1 MHRTLSAAGAFW
13 LAAFTYFIWG
23 FTFLASRIA
32 QDYAPFVLLFWRFA
46 LAFLLLN
53 LLRLTRRFP
62 VRFRSRKL
70 WPVLLAGLF
79 EPVLYFPC
87 EQYGLKLTS
96 TSFSGVM
103 VALIPLCSLVYG
115 AVFLHEKATW
125 RQVVFSVLSVAGVIV
140 LAVYA
145 TGIGAGSFLGF
156 LILLGTVFAG
166 AGYIVACRACSGS
179 FDLLSARTSPAA
191 WAPPRSGCCP
201 CSSTGTTWCRRAAD
215 DARAVRAR
223 HRVFERGGFGAVLPR
238 AQPGAGGCCR
248 RAHRSAHQLPRPSC
262 PCSPECSSCTSRSAG
277 SAPWPR
283 PPSSSA
289 SGACSASLRR
299 QCRTLTSAPS
309 RCPRREQAGRLPHF
323 QSSMLL
329 HYLSS
334 ENC

>member
-32 QDYAPFVLLFWRFA
+32 QDYGTPFVLLFWRFA

-53 LLRLTRRFP
+53 LLRLTGRFP
-62 VRFRSRKL
+62 VRLHGRRL

-166 AGYIVACRACSGS
+166 AGYIVACRACSVS
-179 FDLLSARTSPAA
+179 FTAFERTYITCGMGAAAFGVLSYLALNRALEVLPVARTAALINVSTVVSVLAGVLILREPFGWVSAAASAAILVGIWGVQRFAAPAL
-191 WAPPRSGCCP
+191 PD
-201 CSSTGTTWCRRAAD
+201 AD
-215 DARAVRAR
+215 KRT
-223 HRVFERGGFGAVLPR
+223 EPL
-238 AQPGAGGCCR
+238 
-248 RAHRSAHQLPRPSC
+248 
-262 PCSPECSSCTSRSAG
+262 
-277 SAPWPR
+277 
-283 PPSSSA
+283 PPS
-289 SGACSASLRR
+289 
-299 QCRTLTSAPS
+299 
-309 RCPRREQAGRLPHF
+309 
-323 QSSMLL
+323 
-329 HYLSS
+329 
-334 ENC
+334 

>member
-32 QDYAPFVLLFWRFA
+32 QDYGTPFVLLFWRFA

-53 LLRLTRRFP
+53 LLRLTGRFP

-115 AVFLHEKATW
+115 AIFLHEKATW

-166 AGYIVACRACSGS
+166 AGYIVASRACSGS
-179 FDLLSARTSPAA
+179 FTAFERTYITCGMGAAAFGVLSVLEHRHDLSAVVLPMTHAPNRTGRAPA
-191 WAPPRSGCCP
+191 RSDSGCRSP
-201 CSSTGTTWCRRAAD
+201 TGAPAD
-215 DARAVRAR
+215 
-223 HRVFERGGFGAVLPR
+223 
-238 AQPGAGGCCR
+238 
-248 RAHRSAHQLPRPSC
+248 PRPSVRQQRSHDRTRSPSYRQRLLRNRAC
-262 PCSPECSSCTSRSAG
+262 KAPSPEPERWRALCSTF
-277 SAPWPR
+277 
-283 PPSSSA
+283 SS
-289 SGACSASLRR
+289 
-299 QCRTLTSAPS
+299 
-309 RCPRREQAGRLPHF
+309 
-323 QSSMLL
+323 
-329 HYLSS
+329 
-334 ENC
+334 

>member
-32 QDYAPFVLLFWRFA
+32 QDYGTPFVLLFWRFA

-53 LLRLTRRFP
+53 LLRLTGRFP

-166 AGYIVACRACSGS
+166 AGYIVACRACSVS
-179 FDLLSARTSPAA
+179 FTAFERTYITCGMGAAAFGVLSYLALNRALEVLPVARTAALINFSTVVSVLAGVLILRETFGWVSAAASAAILVGIWGVQRFAAPAL
-191 WAPPRSGCCP
+191 PD
-201 CSSTGTTWCRRAAD
+201 AD
-215 DARAVRAR
+215 KRT
-223 HRVFERGGFGAVLPR
+223 EPL
-238 AQPGAGGCCR
+238 
-248 RAHRSAHQLPRPSC
+248 
-262 PCSPECSSCTSRSAG
+262 
-277 SAPWPR
+277 
-283 PPSSSA
+283 PPS
-289 SGACSASLRR
+289 
-299 QCRTLTSAPS
+299 
-309 RCPRREQAGRLPHF
+309 
-323 QSSMLL
+323 
-329 HYLSS
+329 
-334 ENC
+334 

>member
-32 QDYAPFVLLFWRFA
+32 QDYGTPFVLLFWRFA
-46 LAFLLLN
+46 LAFALLN
-53 LLRLTRRFP
+53 LLRLTGRFP
-62 VRFRSRKL
+62 VRLRGRKL

-79 EPVLYFPC
+79 EPMLYFPC

-179 FDLLSARTSPAA
+179 FTAFERTYITCGMGAAAFGVLSVLEHRHDLSA
-191 WAPPRSGCCP
+191 
-201 CSSTGTTWCRRAAD
+201 
-215 DARAVRAR
+215 V
-223 HRVFERGGFGAVLPR
+223 VLPMTHTPFALAIVFLSVVASVLSYLALNR
-238 AQPGAGGCCR
+238 ALEVLPVARTAALINFSTVVSVLAGVLILREPFGWV
-248 RAHRSAHQLPRPSC
+248 SAAASAAILVGIWGVQRFAAPALPDADKRTEPL
-262 PCSPECSSCTSRSAG
+262 
-277 SAPWPR
+277 
-283 PPSSSA
+283 PPS
-289 SGACSASLRR
+289 
-299 QCRTLTSAPS
+299 
-309 RCPRREQAGRLPHF
+309 
-323 QSSMLL
+323 
-329 HYLSS
+329 
-334 ENC
+334 

>member
-1 MHRTLSAAGAFW
+1 M
-13 LAAFTYFIWG
+13 
-23 FTFLASRIA
+23 
-32 QDYAPFVLLFWRFA
+32 LLFWRFA

-53 LLRLTRRFP
+53 LLRLTGRFP

-156 LILLGTVFAG
+156 LITCGMG
-166 AGYIVACRACSGS
+166 AAAFGVLSVLEHRH
-179 FDLLSARTSPAA
+179 DLSA
-191 WAPPRSGCCP
+191 
-201 CSSTGTTWCRRAAD
+201 
-215 DARAVRAR
+215 V
-223 HRVFERGGFGAVLPR
+223 VLPMTHAPFALAIVFLSVVASVLSYLALNR
-238 AQPGAGGCCR
+238 ALEVLPVARTAALINFSTVVSVLAGVLLLREPFGWV
-248 RAHRSAHQLPRPSC
+248 SAVASAAILVGIWGVQRFAAPALPDADKRTEPL
-262 PCSPECSSCTSRSAG
+262 
-277 SAPWPR
+277 
-283 PPSSSA
+283 PPS
-289 SGACSASLRR
+289 
-299 QCRTLTSAPS
+299 
-309 RCPRREQAGRLPHF
+309 
-323 QSSMLL
+323 
-329 HYLSS
+329 
-334 ENC
+334 

>member
-1 MHRTLSAAGAFW
+1 MHRTLSPAGAFW

-32 QDYAPFVLLFWRFA
+32 QDYGTPFVLLFWRFA
-46 LAFLLLN
+46 LAFALLN
-53 LLRLTRRFP
+53 LLRLTGRFP
-62 VRFRSRKL
+62 VRMRGRRL
-70 WPVLLAGLF
+70 WPALLAGLF

-179 FDLLSARTSPAA
+179 FTAFERTYITCGMGAAAFGVLSVLEHRRSLHAPSRKPA
-191 WAPPRSGCCP
+191 PDRNGHTRRK
-201 CSSTGTTWCRRAAD
+201 TGFPQSLHRLFHIFAGFPQRLSFPLAFFERDRVRYAY
-215 DARAVRAR
+215 AVRSYCAVR
-223 HRVFERGGFGAVLPR
+223 PGLVWYGWVRYGAPLLCCYVTRDKIYPQFR
-238 AQPGAGGCCR
+238 AQPA
-248 RAHRSAHQLPRPSC
+248 
-262 PCSPECSSCTSRSAG
+262 
-277 SAPWPR
+277 
-283 PPSSSA
+283 
-289 SGACSASLRR
+289 
-299 QCRTLTSAPS
+299 
-309 RCPRREQAGRLPHF
+309 
-323 QSSMLL
+323 
-329 HYLSS
+329 
-334 ENC
+334 ENQ

>member
-32 QDYAPFVLLFWRFA
+32 QDYGTPFVLLFWRFA

-53 LLRLTRRFP
+53 LLRLTGRFP

-166 AGYIVACRACSGS
+166 AGYIVACRACSVS
-179 FDLLSARTSPAA
+179 FTAFERTYITCGMGAAAFGVLSYLALNRALEVLPVARTAALINFSTVVSVLAGVLILREPFGWVSAAASAAILVGIWGVQRFAAPAL
-191 WAPPRSGCCP
+191 PD
-201 CSSTGTTWCRRAAD
+201 AD
-215 DARAVRAR
+215 KRT
-223 HRVFERGGFGAVLPR
+223 EPL
-238 AQPGAGGCCR
+238 
-248 RAHRSAHQLPRPSC
+248 
-262 PCSPECSSCTSRSAG
+262 
-277 SAPWPR
+277 
-283 PPSSSA
+283 PPS
-289 SGACSASLRR
+289 
-299 QCRTLTSAPS
+299 
-309 RCPRREQAGRLPHF
+309 
-323 QSSMLL
+323 
-329 HYLSS
+329 
-334 ENC
+334 

>member
-32 QDYAPFVLLFWRFA
+32 QDYGTPFVLLFWRFA

-53 LLRLTRRFP
+53 LLRLTGRFP

-179 FDLLSARTSPAA
+179 FTAFERTYITCGMGAAAFGVLSVLEHRHDLSAVVLPMTH
-191 WAPPRSGCCP
+191 APF
-201 CSSTGTTWCRRAAD
+201 ALAI
-215 DARAVRAR
+215 
-223 HRVFERGGFGAVLPR
+223 VFLSVVASVLSPR
-238 AQPGAGGCCR
+238 AQPGTGGAAR
-248 RAHRSAHQLPRPSC
+248 RTHRSAHQLLDRRVRAR
-262 PCSPECSSCTSRSAG
+262 RSAPPARAVRLG
-277 SAPWPR
+277 QRRGLGRHPR
-283 PPSSSA
+283 RHLGRA
-289 SGACSASLRR
+289 ALRR
-299 QCRTLTSAPS
+299 AGT
-309 RCPRREQAGRLPHF
+309 AGR
-323 QSSMLL
+323 
-329 HYLSS
+329 
-334 ENC
+334 

>member
-32 QDYAPFVLLFWRFA
+32 QDYGTPFVLLFWRFA

-53 LLRLTRRFP
+53 LLRLTGRFP

-87 EQYGLKLTS
+87 EQYGLRLTS

-179 FDLLSARTSPAA
+179 FTAFERTYITCGMGAAAFGVLPMTHAPFALAIVFLSVVASVLSYLALNRALEVLPVARTAA
-191 WAPPRSGCCP
+191 LINFSTVVSVLAGVLILREPFGWVSAAASAAILVGIWGVQRFAAPTLPD
-201 CSSTGTTWCRRAAD
+201 AD
-215 DARAVRAR
+215 KRT
-223 HRVFERGGFGAVLPR
+223 EPL
-238 AQPGAGGCCR
+238 
-248 RAHRSAHQLPRPSC
+248 
-262 PCSPECSSCTSRSAG
+262 
-277 SAPWPR
+277 
-283 PPSSSA
+283 PPS
-289 SGACSASLRR
+289 
-299 QCRTLTSAPS
+299 
-309 RCPRREQAGRLPHF
+309 
-323 QSSMLL
+323 
-329 HYLSS
+329 
-334 ENC
+334 